1 MLYKGT
7 KYNKQLNRDVLLK
20 TLFLHDDIKFL
31 VRQGWSKT
39 DLLGCQEDVDQ
50 VILEAR
56 ARSSF
61 SLDFM
66 KQYHYIVFYFD
77 RIISVVEGF
86 LCQPDWSLDQL
97 IKQYETH
104 FTSFSTSRDDFLNVI
119 LGGKSRREEVEN
131 ILKTCLECYQYHGTE
146 TVLTNNTSVKLI
158 KDIMKHLTKQEIR
171 VLRNPAEKGS
181 EKCTIVDGLRS
192 NSGSK
197 YLFLDNDPYNF
208 GACKENV
215 TRVCI
220 TEKYPR
226 DAPMPTNAEREA
238 NVRTLFENDNDLLPL
253 ARALEF
259 YPTERRKKPKIYF
272 DPGSGIRENMLSRT
286 FFEKSSKEWNAHILQ
301 RKPTV

>member
-1 MLYKGT
+1 MSCSRPFFYILP
-7 KYNKQLNRDVLLK
+7 
-20 TLFLHDDIKFL
+20 DDITFL

-39 DLLGCQEDVDQ
+39 DLLKLGCQEDVDQ

-66 KQYHYIVFYFD
+66 KQYHYIVFDFD
-77 RIISVVEGF
+77 RTISVVEGF
-86 LCQPDWSLDQL
+86 LCQPNWSLDQL
-97 IKQYETH
+97 IEQYETH
-104 FTSFSTSRDDFLNVI
+104 FTSFSTSHDDFLNVI
-119 LGGKSRREEVEN
+119 LGGKTRREEVEN
-131 ILKTCLECYQYHGTE
+131 ILKTCLECYQYHEIE
-146 TVLTNNTSVKLI
+146 TVVLTNNTSVKLI
-158 KDIMKHLTKQEIR
+158 GDIMKHLTKQEIR
-171 VLRNPAEKGS
+171 VLRNPAEMGS
-181 EKCTIVDGLRS
+181 KKCTIVDGLRS

-197 YLFLDNDPYNF
+197 YLFFDNDPDNF
-208 GACKENV
+208 WTCKENV

-259 YPTERRKKPKIYF
+259 YPTERGKEPKIYF

-286 FFEKSSKEWNAHILQ
+286 VFEKSSKEWNAHILQ